1 MSDYMWALHQRFF
14 RKPACTEQHQ
24 EIETARQE
32 LQAQLDKSERRLL
45 LRILDAESM
54 MREEVSLA
62 SFTAGFK
69 LAAGIAK
76 ELEADGI
83 YSFDE
88 EETER
93 LSQLWKKEV

>member
-1 MSDYMWALHQRFF
+1 M
-14 RKPACTEQHQ
+14 
-24 EIETARQE
+24 
-32 LQAQLDKSERRLL
+32 L
-45 LRILDAESM
+45 LRLLDAESLM
-54 MREEVSLA
+54 QEEISPA

-93 LSQLWKKEV
+93 LSKLWKKEV

>member
-32 LQAQLDKSERRLL
+32 LQARLDKSERQLL

-62 SFTAGFK
+62 SFTAGFR
-69 LAAGIAK
+69 LAAGIAR
-76 ELEADGI
+76 ELETEGFI
-83 YSFDE
+83 QNDE
-88 EETER
+88 
-93 LSQLWKKEV
+93 QEV

>member
-1 MSDYMWALHQRFF
+1 MNDYMRALHQRFF

-32 LQAQLDKSERRLL
+32 LQARLDKSERQLL

-88 EETER
+88 EETDR
-93 LSQLWKKEV
+93 LSRLWKKEV

>member
-32 LQAQLDKSERRLL
+32 LQARLDKSERRML

-62 SFTAGFK
+62 SFTAGFR
-69 LAAGIAK
+69 LAAGIAR
-76 ELEADGI
+76 ELE
-83 YSFDE
+83 
-88 EETER
+88 TEGFI
-93 LSQLWKKEV
+93 QNDKQEV

>member
-32 LQAQLDKSERRLL
+32 LQARLDKSERQLL

-62 SFTAGFK
+62 SFTAGFR
-69 LAAGIAK
+69 LAAGIAR
-76 ELEADGI
+76 ELE
-83 YSFDE
+83 
-88 EETER
+88 TEGFI
-93 LSQLWKKEV
+93 QNDKQEV